1 MTSPT
6 ENTEELKKA
15 ITKLLRDCGVCKCGR
30 HTDSTNFAYH
40 ICIEQ
45 GLRFKILEEIE
56 AYTDQAVQ
64 AFGEKVKAGAV
75 DSDRIYTNEHDRK
88 LWNEFKELQVS
99 VITSLMNEL
108 APKVDK

>member
-6 ENTEELKKA
+6 ENTEELREQLVA
-15 ITKLLRDCGVCKCGR
+15 GGYRLD
-30 HTDSTNFAYH
+30 TNGGTERTIKF
-40 ICIEQ
+40 
-45 GLRFKILEEIE
+45 IE
-56 AYTDQAVQ
+56 AYADQAVQ